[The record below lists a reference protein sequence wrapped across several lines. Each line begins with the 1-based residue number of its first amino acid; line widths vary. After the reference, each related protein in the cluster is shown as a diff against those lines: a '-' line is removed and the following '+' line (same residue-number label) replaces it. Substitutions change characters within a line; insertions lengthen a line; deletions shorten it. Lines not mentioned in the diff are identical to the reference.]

1 MDRYKLWRKS
11 EEKCSMHNR
20 FSITVGRRPGDL
32 LGEGEAVTGEK
43 LFMQRKTLLE
53 LNNAPKYLREI
64 FNASANI
71 LILCELVI
79 IYRQQA

>member
-1 MDRYKLWRKS
+1 
-11 EEKCSMHNR
+11 MHNR
-20 FSITVGRRPGDL
+20 FSITVGRRAGDL
-32 LGEGEAVTGEK
+32 LAEGEAVTMEK

-53 LNNAPKYLREI
+53 LNNTLKYLRKI
-64 FNASANI
+64 FNARANI